1 MVSLAVMEE
10 QFQLEIQEPE
20 VAKLPKQRKPRKPR
34 AEREPRKPRVKK
46 VKPPKP
52 PSTIHL
58 RRKIISRF
66 VDIPKNA
73 KGDFWI
79 KELSIL
85 KDMEQKYGFEF
96 LSKFIP
102 AKKVATLAFYYADW
116 KAAELEIKRNEFYYE
131 PKPTQTIVLTDKVGE
146 DFCIKPKLT
155 LKEFLS

>member
-1 MVSLAVMEE
+1 MVSYAVMEDS
-10 QFQLEIQEPE
+10 FQLEIQEPE
-20 VAKLPKQRKPRKPR
+20 VAKVPKQRKQRKPR

-85 KDMEQKYGFEF
+85 KDLEQKYSFEF
-96 LSKFIP
+96 LSQFVP
-102 AKKVATLAFYYADW
+102 PKKVATLAFYYAEW
-116 KAAELEIKRNEFYYE
+116 KAAELEIKRNEFYYQ
-131 PKPTQTIVLTDKVGE
+131 PQPTQAVVLTDKIGE
-146 DFCIKPKLT
+146 DFNIKPKQT